1 MLADLE
7 RGTASVDGLI
17 DNDEKVAPSKK
28 HTKFKRRVQNPYP
41 VRDQNCQNRYNI
53 SDQNG

>member
-1 MLADLE
+1 MLAALE

-28 HTKFKRRVQNPYP
+28 TYHIQK
-41 VRDQNCQNRYNI
+41 
-53 SDQNG
+53 